1 MIRYWKI
8 VLAVSVVLFLAG
20 LVLLGTGLMTG
31 ASPDRIVELV
41 FGGRDALLAMFNSAK
56 AEVLQLL
63 P

>member
-8 VLAVSVVLFLAG
+8 VLTVSAVLLLTG

-31 ASPDRIVELV
+31 ASPERIVELV
-41 FGGRDALLAMFNSAK
+41 CGGRDALLEIFNTAK
-56 AEVLQLL
+56 AEALQLL